1 MELLTPGTG
10 LLIWQAI
17 IFGLLFFLLAKLAWK
32 PIMQSLKIREETIQ
46 DALDSA
52 EKAKEEMAKLQSDN
66 QKLLDEARKARD
78 TILKEA
84 RDIANKLKED
94 AKADATKEGQKLIE
108 DAKAAILTEKNAA
121 MAEVRSQ
128 VAELSLEITEK
139 VLRKE
144 LSSDKAQK
152 ELIKGF
158 VKDIKLN

>member
-1 MELLTPGTG
+1 MELLSPCTG